1 MSGLHSKW
9 DSQNLIFY
17 NRKAYGGFYI
27 GEFASTDQGA
37 GLALSSV
44 RTAAFRV
51 YADDGGTALTAGAYR
66 AAVARM
72 LWGTKVSSGDISVY
86 GLQGQLKITGDQAA
100 ATGIA
105 GGTWGYLELASGGKV
120 NIGGG
125 VVSQVD
131 VPSGATI
138 NTVAACYLAKAN
150 TLAGTHTGNAVILYV
165 PTPGAGTFDQFLQ
178 LGASTGLTTGTTGS
192 TAAGCLKVMDGVTQ
206 KYIQLFSA
214 VS

>member
-9 DSQNLIFY
+9 DSQNLIFF
-17 NRKAYGGFYI
+17 NRKAHGCVMV
-27 GEFASTDQGA
+27 GEFSSATEGA

-131 VPSGATI
+131 VPTGATI
-138 NTVAACYLAKAN
+138 STVAACFLGKSN

-178 LGASTGLTTGTTGS
+178 IGASTGLTTGTTGN